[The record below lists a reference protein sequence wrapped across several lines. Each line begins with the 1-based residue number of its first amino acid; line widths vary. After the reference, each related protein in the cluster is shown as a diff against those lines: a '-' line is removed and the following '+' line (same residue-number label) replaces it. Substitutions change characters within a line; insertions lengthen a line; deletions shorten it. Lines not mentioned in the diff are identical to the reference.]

1 MLNDY
6 LKTLALWVGLYLA
19 ALVACAVILSCT
31 KPTPPTPIV
40 YSGYG
45 YSSGVSEKMTT
56 CGEFLKKYKVEP
68 TERNWF
74 LCLHTL
80 GGTL

>member
-1 MLNDY
+1 MLRY
-6 LKTLALWVGLYLA
+6 IPMLLWLATVLTVG
-19 ALVACAVILSCT
+19 VVIHTSQA
-31 KPTPPTPIV
+31 KPNPPTPIV

>member
-1 MLNDY
+1 MLADY
-6 LKTLALWVGLYLA
+6 LKSLFLWVGAYLA
-19 ALVACAVILSCT
+19 VLTACAVILSYT
-31 KPTPPTPIV
+31 NKPTPTTLNHA
-40 YSGYG
+40 GYG
-45 YSSGVSEKMTT
+45 YSSGVSDKMTA

-74 LCLHTL
+74 LCMHTL